1 MSFSLKRITAR
12 VLAAGLLAG
21 SLAFAGS
28 AGAQAAVSPAQFASY
43 TSEAGV
49 HSNYH
54 VYAENIDW
62 NQPVGV
68 VFYLDGD
75 YWQTNQSKVH
85 SPDNSQ
91 LLGMAKVA
99 NERNMVFVP
108 VISPDKD
115 ATGNGITWWQSMD
128 ANGDWFRS
136 FASSFIAEAGL
147 DSSNVW
153 TIGHSGGAEITGF
166 ELLADSQDS
175 WRTGGGSV
183 MVGGGNSNGLQTLP
197 SETAQDFSLQWY
209 IGSEDGVGATW
220 PVAWS
225 AYGAAENGHSIYS
238 AAGFKNVDFTVIPG
252 IEHHNYDFP
261 VILEEALDKV
271 EPQLIGGIG
280 AYFYTHGGAQVFGEP
295 VANEYAI
302 TGGAQQLF
310 RAANGVETL
319 LVWSAETGEVTPVAY
334 ARF

>member
-1 MSFSLKRITAR
+1 MSFSLKRATAP
-12 VLAAGLLAG
+12 VLVTGLLAS
-21 SLAFAGS
+21 SLLVAGTTS
-28 AGAQAAVSPAQFASY
+28 AQATTSTTQFATY

-49 HSNYH
+49 SSNYH

-62 NQPVGV
+62 DQPVGV

-75 YWQTNQSKVH
+75 YWFTNQSKVH
-85 SPDNSQ
+85 SPNNSQ
-91 LLGMAKVA
+91 LLGMAEVA
-99 NERNMVFVP
+99 NERNMIFVP

-115 ATGNGITWWQSMD
+115 ASGNGITWWQSMG

-166 ELLADSQDS
+166 ELLADSQDA

-183 MVGGGNSNGLQTLP
+183 MVGGGNSNGMQTLP

-220 PVAWS
+220 PIAWS
-225 AYGAAENGHSIYS
+225 AYGAAENGYNVYL
-238 AAGFKNVDFTVIPG
+238 AAGFNNVDFTVLPG
-252 IEHHNYDFP
+252 NQHHNYDFP

-271 EPQLIGGIG
+271 EPKLIGGIG
-280 AYFYTHGGAQVFGEP
+280 AYYYAHGGAETFGEP
-295 VANEYAI
+295 VANEYNVED
-302 TGGAQQLF
+302 GAQQLF
-310 RAANGVETL
+310 RAADGTETL
-319 LVWSAETGEVTPVAY
+319 LVWSAETGIVTPVAY
-334 ARF
+334 ERS